1 MDRDLSKY
9 TLRRDDIGLTDS
21 LSIKT
26 EVWIHN
32 VTELWEYD
40 TVPKIGY

>member
-1 MDRDLSKY
+1 MYYPQGWD
-9 TLRRDDIGLTDS
+9 GVTDP

-40 TVPKIGY
+40 TVPKISY